1 MNEDSINLNNPL
13 PESEGVISVGTS
25 VILTIITCGIYGLVW
40 QYKQMKVLNSWLN
53 RKEYSFGKWLLLSII
68 TCGIYGVYNEY
79 KMARGII
86 EVQQQNKLLV
96 NDVATICL
104 IMTLI
109 GLGIVSMA
117 IQQSEINK
125 FYIKQTYDN

>member
-25 VILTIITCGIYGLVW
+25 VILSIITCGIYGLVW

-96 NDVATICL
+96 NNVATICL

>member
-1 MNEDSINLNNPL
+1 M
-13 PESEGVISVGTS
+13 SVGTA
-25 VILTIITCGIYGLVW
+25 VLLTIITCGIYGLVW
-40 QYKQMKVLNSWLN
+40 QYKQMKVLNFWLN

-86 EVQQQNKLLV
+86 EVQQQNNFLV
-96 NDVATICL
+96 NNVATICL

-109 GLGIVSMA
+109 GLSIVPMA
-117 IQQSEINK
+117 IQQTEINK
-125 FYIKQTYDN
+125 FYVKIDTR

>member
-53 RKEYSFGKWLLLSII
+53 RKEYSFGKWLLLGII

-117 IQQSEINK
+117 IQQREINK

>member
-13 PESEGVISVGTS
+13 PESEGVISVGPS

-96 NDVATICL
+96 NDVAAICL

>member
-25 VILTIITCGIYGLVW
+25 VILSIITCGIYGLVW

-53 RKEYSFGKWLLLSII
+53 RKEYSFGKWLLLGII

-96 NDVATICL
+96 NDVAAICL

>member
-96 NDVATICL
+96 NDVAAICL

>member
-25 VILTIITCGIYGLVW
+25 VILSIITCGIYGLVW

-96 NDVATICL
+96 NDVAAICL

>member
-96 NDVATICL
+96 NNVATICL

>member
-25 VILTIITCGIYGLVW
+25 VILSIITCGIYGLVW

-79 KMARGII
+79 QMARGII

>member
-1 MNEDSINLNNPL
+1 MDETSGSLK
-13 PESEGVISVGTS
+13 SEGSVRIGISIPLS
-25 VILTIITCGIYGLVW
+25 IITCGIYGLVW

-53 RKEYSFGKWLLLSII
+53 RKEYSFGKWLLLGII

>member
-1 MNEDSINLNNPL
+1 MNEDSINHNNPL
-13 PESEGVISVGTS
+13 PASEGVISVGTS

-40 QYKQMKVLNSWLN
+40 QYKQMIVLNSWLS
-53 RKEYSFGKWLLLSII
+53 RKEYSFGKWLLLGII

-96 NDVATICL
+96 NNVASICL

-109 GLGIVSMA
+109 GLSIVSMA
-117 IQQSEINK
+117 IQQTEINK
-125 FYIKQTYDN
+125 FYVKIDTR

>member
-53 RKEYSFGKWLLLSII
+53 RKEYSFGKWLLLGII

>member
-1 MNEDSINLNNPL
+1 M
-13 PESEGVISVGTS
+13 SVGPA
-25 VILTIITCGIYGLVW
+25 VLLTIITCGIYGIW
-40 QYKQMKVLNSWLN
+40 QYKQMKIVNSWLT
-53 RKEYSFGKWLLLSII
+53 RQEYAFGKWLLLSII

-79 KMARGII
+79 KMVRGIAEI
-86 EVQQQNKLLV
+86 QEQNKFLV

-117 IQQSEINK
+117 IQQSEINR
-125 FYIKQTYDN
+125 FYSSIGS

>member
-13 PESEGVISVGTS
+13 PESEEVISVGTS

>member
-25 VILTIITCGIYGLVW
+25 VILSIITCGIYGLVW

-86 EVQQQNKLLV
+86 EVQQQNNLLV
-96 NDVATICL
+96 NNVATICL

-117 IQQSEINK
+117 IQQSEINR
-125 FYIKQTYDN
+125 FYSSIGS